1 MDNLIITKKKSFILN
16 FPYKNLFCFFFFNWK
31 LVLLSLRLFYRRVA
45 VVFWSGSRMALSQ
58 ATAING
64 AGMITAHVI
73 CSSVLAACWSASWK
87 VSLLS
92 WSEIALILHL
102 KRCRII
108 DLLRVWVK
116 NICITMCCKE
126 LCDSH
131 TPVAPKATYWN
142 KFNFFFA
149 LTVSF
154 FVCLF
159 IFFTSYRMVG
169 NSLFLHFAFISTI
182 WLKKFFWVRIAG
194 LQ

>member
-16 FPYKNLFCFFFFNWK
+16 FSYKNLFCFFFNWK

-58 ATAING
+58 ATAVSG

-142 KFNFFFA
+142 KFNIFFA

-169 NSLFLHFAFISTI
+169 NSLFFHFAFISTI

>member
-1 MDNLIITKKKSFILN
+1 MDNLIITKKKALYLISRIRI
-16 FPYKNLFCFFFFNWK
+16 YSVFFFNWK

-58 ATAING
+58 ATAVSG

-92 WSEIALILHL
+92 WSEIALILHP

-116 NICITMCCKE
+116 NVCITMCCNE

-142 KFNFFFA
+142 KFNIFFLHWRF
-149 LTVSF
+149 LF
-154 FVCLF
+154 LFVCLF
-159 IFFTSYRMVG
+159 
-169 NSLFLHFAFISTI
+169 FLHLTGWWRTRFSYTMPSSAQSD
-182 WLKKFFWVRIAG
+182 
-194 LQ
+194 